1 MRNILNASAPT
12 PESGNIFLYILIAI
26 VLFASLTFVLSREQG
41 GGDKTILD
49 QASIQS
55 NMQRLTGYV
64 GEVSQSWTQMK
75 NTGSDLDRVSL
86 MLPTNVAFNTAPT
99 IHKLFHPDGGGIL
112 YRDMNEAIFR
122 ENATAPVGWKFVLVN
137 ADFSSTSATD
147 LLMSYVNISQKICAK
162 INATIRNDAAI
173 PVTTVDATNT
183 FINGT
188 APLTEAAC
196 PDCKAYASLCIEDVN
211 GLDVFYNMVEMR

>member
-1 MRNILNASAPT
+1 MKNVRNLSVFT

-26 VLFASLTFVLSREQG
+26 VLFASLTFVLSRGQD
-41 GGDKTILD
+41 GGDKTIYD
-49 QASIQS
+49 QANLQS
-55 NMQRLTGYV
+55 SMQRLTGYV

-86 MLPTNVAFNTAPT
+86 MIPTDAAFNTAPT

-122 ENATAPVGWKFVLVN
+122 ENATAPVGWNFVLVN
-137 ADFSSTSATD
+137 ADFSPTSATD
-147 LLMSYVNISQKICAK
+147 FLMSYVNISSKICAK
-162 INATIRNDAAI
+162 INETIRNDATI

-196 PDCKAYASLCIEDVN
+196 PDCKIYASLCIEDVN
-211 GLDVFYNMVEMR
+211 GIDVFYNMVEMR